1 MSSHPLQYQDLDAH
15 TTPVECVALNPS
27 EVLLAAASSEGIF
40 KLWDLQQGKGLLFK
54 KFRLRLT
61 LLSGADDTRAT
72 TSRVHARA

>member
-40 KLWDLQQGKGLLFK
+40 KLWDLQQGKGLLFEK
-54 KFRLRLT
+54 I
-61 LLSGADDTRAT
+61 S
-72 TSRVHARA
+72 SRD